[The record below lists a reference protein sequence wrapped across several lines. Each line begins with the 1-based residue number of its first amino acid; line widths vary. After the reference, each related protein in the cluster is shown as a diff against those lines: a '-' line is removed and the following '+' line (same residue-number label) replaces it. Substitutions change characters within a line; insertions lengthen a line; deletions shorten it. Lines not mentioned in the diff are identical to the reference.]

1 MSLIVGAV
9 SHRVGILGPDYL
21 YLESPGD
28 HPPSEA
34 DLILEIDGDREQS
47 RVFLPKGL
55 PANEHEIPIRRIPL
69 K

>member
-1 MSLIVGAV
+1 MTLVVGAV
-9 SHRVGILGPDYL
+9 SHRVGILGPDYVF
-21 YLESPGD
+21 LEAPGE

-55 PANEHEIPIRRIPL
+55 PQNEREIPIHRIPL